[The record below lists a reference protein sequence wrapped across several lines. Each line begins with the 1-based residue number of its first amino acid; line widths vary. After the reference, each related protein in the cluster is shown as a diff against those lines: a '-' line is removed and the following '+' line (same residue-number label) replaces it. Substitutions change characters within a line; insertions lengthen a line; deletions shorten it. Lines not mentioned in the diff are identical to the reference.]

1 MLHGSFGPVGA
12 WGCIQVRGA
21 YLHLCVCV
29 WGKYPAREC
38 SLVLVMPLL
47 PILPPL
53 APQQGGSVE
62 QSLVEVDTAYRL
74 MYNLAAD
81 LWCEAWLLFKRARR
95 EGTLLVAPKVG
106 VGRRRGGEGPC
117 WSHPK

>member
-1 MLHGSFGPVGA
+1 MLLPGVYFSP
-12 WGCIQVRGA
+12 QP
-21 YLHLCVCV
+21 L
-29 WGKYPAREC
+29 
-38 SLVLVMPLL
+38 SLPLL
-47 PILPPL
+47 
-53 APQQGGSVE
+53 QGVSFE

-74 MYNLAAD
+74 MYDLAAD
-81 LWCEAWLLFKRARR
+81 LWHEAWLLFKRARR